1 MDIGNIHT
9 MRHSL
14 EALDAAVVAIAG
26 TEDHWLPL
34 VHSSQW
40 LLHLSS
46 VLSAAYL
53 TARLV
58 EQGRSVLVH
67 CSDGWDRTAQLTS
80 LSQLLLDPY
89 YRTMEGFLV
98 LVDKEWLAFGH
109 KCHDRLNNPQKPGEA
124 SPVFV
129 QWLDCVFQVLRQ
141 FPMAFEFTSG
151 CLEAI
156 YNHVHS
162 GFFGTFTLNCEAE
175 RVAHNLAAAPMFGMW
190 QYMRHPANQATW
202 RYPGYVPTSK
212 VLRILSS
219 VKCLTLWKS
228 LYLRYDEVYHH
239 DIGDHEELAL
249 SDSDVEDN
257 VTTGGDGT
265 MDRNGFPAE
274 SATTPRSDGDA
285 KEANSPARQRIAR
298 RHEPQHGQSPQ
309 EKKATLRKVIW
320 QPDNWTNI
328 CGSCAR
334 KFTLLRRKH
343 HCRQC
348 GKIFCSACCSNYMDV
363 EGVGSGVRVCLT
375 CYEPPTEA
383 IA

>member
-1 MDIGNIHT
+1 MCGVYQGNGLKGHGVENMIHYPKCNLLHMDIGNIHT

-14 EALDAAVVAIAG
+14 EALDAAIVAIAG

-109 KCHDRLNNPQKPGEA
+109 KCHDRLNNPRKPGEA

-141 FPMAFEFTSG
+141 FPMATSG
-151 CLEAI
+151 FLEAI
-156 YNHVHS
+156 YNR
-162 GFFGTFTLNCEAE
+162 TFTLNCEAE

-212 VLRILSS
+212 VSRG
-219 VKCLTLWKS
+219 LTCS
-228 LYLRYDEVYHH
+228 LYWGLVW
-239 DIGDHEELAL
+239 
-249 SDSDVEDN
+249 
-257 VTTGGDGT
+257 
-265 MDRNGFPAE
+265 F
-274 SATTPRSDGDA
+274 
-285 KEANSPARQRIAR
+285 
-298 RHEPQHGQSPQ
+298 
-309 EKKATLRKVIW
+309 
-320 QPDNWTNI
+320 
-328 CGSCAR
+328 
-334 KFTLLRRKH
+334 
-343 HCRQC
+343 
-348 GKIFCSACCSNYMDV
+348 
-363 EGVGSGVRVCLT
+363 
-375 CYEPPTEA
+375 
-383 IA
+383 